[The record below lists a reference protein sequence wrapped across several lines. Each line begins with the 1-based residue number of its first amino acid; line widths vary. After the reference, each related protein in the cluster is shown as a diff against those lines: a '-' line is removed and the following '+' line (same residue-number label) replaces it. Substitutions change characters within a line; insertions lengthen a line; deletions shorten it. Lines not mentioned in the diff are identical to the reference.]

1 MIPAVELWHI
11 VESVWLCNYTH
22 TVEICFSLILKGV
35 FLLISVEKATFSLFQ
50 FNYFKIIK
58 YVNWGCRR
66 PGGKTLFRFVSTAHY
81 SRTRR

>member
-11 VESVWLCNYTH
+11 VESIWLCNYTH

-50 FNYFKIIK
+50 FNYF
-58 YVNWGCRR
+58 
-66 PGGKTLFRFVSTAHY
+66 
-81 SRTRR
+81 